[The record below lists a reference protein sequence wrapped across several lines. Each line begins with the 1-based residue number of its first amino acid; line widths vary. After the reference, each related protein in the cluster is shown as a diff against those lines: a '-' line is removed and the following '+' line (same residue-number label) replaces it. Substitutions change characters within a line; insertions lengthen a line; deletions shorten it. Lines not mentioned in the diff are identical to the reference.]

1 MIVLDSSA
9 LLAMLFFEP
18 GHERVAELVPHSCRS
33 TLNLAEVLGR
43 SHVMAAP

>member
-18 GHERVAELVPHSCRS
+18 GHERVAELVSHSCRS